1 MSREHCRESQT
12 KVNSIE
18 DPKFLSEYYAVNR
31 MGRKTIAWIC
41 PLCQEYQQMP
51 LLEHRKNCWTCPR
64 CQKNQRGFKNDHKKK
79 CFICQ
84 RCNKLQECSAKEHNS
99 QCSLKK
105 KQCWLCSRYLPPT
118 DLTAHMKDCR
128 SRCYNCRRCNKMKIP
143 VEKKAEHLAQCP
155 TRVYCKQC
163 QYGF

>member
-51 LLEHRKNCWTCPR
+51 LLEHRKNCWACPR
-64 CQKNQRGFKNDHKKK
+64 CQKNQRGFKNDHKRNVSSANAAINYKNVQ
-79 CFICQ
+79 Q
-84 RCNKLQECSAKEHNS
+84 RNII
-99 QCSLKK
+99 
-105 KQCWLCSRYLPPT
+105 
-118 DLTAHMKDCR
+118 R
-128 SRCYNCRRCNKMKIP
+128 S
-143 VEKKAEHLAQCP
+143 VH
-155 TRVYCKQC
+155 
-163 QYGF
+163 